1 MLRSLSI
8 RDFVIVDRLDLEF
21 SAGFTVLS
29 GETGAGKSILIDAL
43 AMVLGERADALVVR
57 QGTERAEVGAEF
69 DVRGP
74 SDFTRWLADN
84 DLADE
89 EGACLMRRVI
99 DASGRSRGFINGHT
113 VTLAQLRAAGEF
125 LVDIHGQHQH
135 QSLVRTS
142 AQRELLDAFGALTG
156 QAQKVAASYG
166 EWQRRRERRIAFE
179 RDAAAFSAEREQL
192 EWQAREIDALKF
204 TAEAWQSLS
213 AEHVRLS
220 HAASLI
226 EAAHYALETLSESED
241 SSLSRT
247 NAVITRLNNALEY
260 DPHLKEIL
268 AILEPVAIQLQ
279 EAAYALRRYGEGLD
293 AEPGRLREVEER
305 LEAVHSAARK
315 YRVAPEQLP
324 QLLAHARTRLT
335 ELGEGGDP
343 ETLRRVEEEAQG
355 ACLAEAKR
363 LSAAR
368 KKAAR
373 RLSEQVTGAMQ
384 TLAMTGGTFA
394 VALNPLDEPV
404 QHGLEQVEFLVSAHE
419 GMAPQPLSKVASGGE
434 LSRLSL
440 AIQTATNRVARVPT
454 LIFDEVDAGI
464 GGRVAEIVGRML
476 KELGAQHQVLCVTHL
491 PQVAASADHQWM
503 VNKTATDGAV
513 SSKVTVLNAAQR
525 VEEIAR
531 MLGGVK
537 ITETTRK
544 HAAEMLGAKS

>member
-213 AEHVRLS
+213 AEHARLS

-241 SSLSRT
+241 SSLSRA
-247 NAVITRLNNALEY
+247 NAVIARLNNALEY

-503 VNKTATDGAV
+503 VNNTATDGAV